1 MSPAEPDPDL
11 LMAAATASVSALNC
25 SSESPTPAKP
35 LASPEEPAA
44 LVDRR
49 GVEDEPSA
57 RLKIGAPPATVVVTT
72 NDVVVDS
79 LVDISYRL
87 SAPSDRMLNKL
98 LPQSCALNRTH
109 VTAGASMRTR
119 LIYTLNA

>member
-1 MSPAEPDPDL
+1 
-11 LMAAATASVSALNC
+11 MAAATASVSALNC

-57 RLKIGAPPATVVVTT
+57 RLKIGAPPAPVVDTT
-72 NDVVVDS
+72 DDVVDVS
-79 LVDISYRL
+79 LV
-87 SAPSDRMLNKL
+87 
-98 LPQSCALNRTH
+98 
-109 VTAGASMRTR
+109 
-119 LIYTLNA
+119 